1 MALTLCQ
8 SDKNSFLSGINT
20 ASFVS
25 LHFIRNAFVTM
36 PDIIQL
42 LPDSVANQIAA
53 GEVVQRPAS
62 AVKEL
67 MENALDA
74 GSTLIKLIVKEAG
87 KTLIQIIDNG
97 CGMSETDARMSF
109 ERHATS
115 KIRKAEDLFSIRTM
129 GFRGEALAS
138 IAAIAQVELKTK
150 RIGDEVGVK
159 IEIEGSEVKS
169 QEAASCAEGTSIS
182 IKNLFY
188 NVPARRNFLK
198 TDAVELRHIIDEF
211 QRVAIPNPQ
220 VAFTFHHNNTEVFNL
235 PVGNLKQ
242 RLMGIFGNSYNT
254 RLVPVEENTGIVKIK
269 GFVIK
274 PDFAKKTRG
283 EQFFFLNK
291 RFIKSAYLHHA
302 VQSAFE
308 QLLPNDSFAS
318 YFLLLDVDPKTIDIN
333 IHPTKTEVKFEDEK
347 AIYAFLR
354 SSVKKS
360 LGQFNIAPSL
370 DFNQEAHLY
379 NMPLKPV
386 DGIYKL
392 PTIKVDLNYNPFKTD
407 TIPNSKPSERELSN
421 GANWEKM
428 YSRHADNQLE
438 FEIKKEE
445 ETQQTI
451 NSDWDNELHESN
463 LKSSYQLHNKY
474 ILTHIKTGLMVID
487 QQGAHERI
495 LYERIS
501 DTFEKNKFASQQ
513 ELFPKTIE
521 MNAADFIL
529 VKELQSEIH
538 AMGFDISEFG
548 KNTYVIHGIPAD
560 TVDVDSVALL
570 EGLIENYKENLMELK
585 SDKRENLARAMA
597 RNMSIKSGKAL
608 TQEEMNNLIDEL
620 FACKMPY
627 STPNGKPTITTFSSD
642 DLDKRFKK

>member
-1 MALTLCQ
+1 MQ
-8 SDKNSFLSGINT
+8 
-20 ASFVS
+20 
-25 LHFIRNAFVTM
+25 
-36 PDIIQL
+36 DIIHL

-74 GSTLIKLIVKEAG
+74 GGTKIKLIVKDAG
-87 KTLIQIIDNG
+87 KTLIQVIDNG

-115 KIRKAEDLFSIRTM
+115 KIKKADDLFAIRTM

-150 RIGDEVGVK
+150 RTGEETGVQ
-159 IEIEGSEVKS
+159 IDIEGSEVKR
-169 QEAASCAEGTSIS
+169 QETVNCPEGTSIS
-182 IKNLFY
+182 VKNLFF

-198 TDAVELRHIIDEF
+198 TDSVELRHIIDEF
-211 QRVAIPNPQ
+211 HRVSIPNPEI
-220 VAFTFHHNNTEVFNL
+220 AFSLHHNNTEIFHL
-235 PVGNLKQ
+235 EAGSLKQ
-242 RLMGIFGNSYNT
+242 RLMGIFGNSYNS

-291 RFIKSAYLHHA
+291 RFIKNGYLHHA

-308 QLLPNDSFAS
+308 QLLPSDSFAS
-318 YFLLLDVDPKTIDIN
+318 YFLMLDVDPKSIDIN

-354 SSVKKS
+354 SAVKKS
-360 LGQFNIAPSL
+360 LGQFNISPSL
-370 DFNQEAHLY
+370 DFDQEAHLY

-386 DGIYKL
+386 DGIYKQ
-392 PTIKVDLNYNPFKTD
+392 PTIKVDENYNPFKTEQKE
-407 TIPNSKPSERELSN
+407 TQERELSN
-421 GANWEKM
+421 KTNWEKL
-428 YSRHADNQLE
+428 YSRHVDNQLE

-451 NSDWDNELHESN
+451 NTDWDNDLHESN
-463 LKSSYQLHNKY
+463 KKSTYQLHNKY
-474 ILTHIKTGLMVID
+474 ILTHIKTGFMVID

-495 LYERIS
+495 LYERILEG
-501 DTFEKNKFASQQ
+501 FEKHKSATQQ

-521 MNAADFIL
+521 LNTPDFEL
-529 VKELQSEIH
+529 VKELQPEIQG
-538 AMGFDISEFG
+538 MGFDISEFG
-548 KNTYVIHGIPAD
+548 KNTFVIHGVPAD
-560 TVDVDSVALL
+560 TSAYDSVKLL
-570 EGLIENYKENLMELK
+570 EGLLENYKQNLLELK

-597 RNMSIKSGKAL
+597 RNTAIKSGKAL
-608 TQEEMNNLIDEL
+608 TQEEMQNIIDEL
-620 FACKMPY
+620 FACQMPY
-627 STPNGKPTITTFSSD
+627 STPSGKPTITTFSSE

>member
-1 MALTLCQ
+1 M
-8 SDKNSFLSGINT
+8 S
-20 ASFVS
+20 
-25 LHFIRNAFVTM
+25 
-36 PDIIQL
+36 DIIHL

-74 GSTLIKLIVKEAG
+74 GSSKIKLIVKDAG
-87 KTLIQIIDNG
+87 KTLIQVIDSG

-115 KIRKAEDLFSIRTM
+115 KIKKADDLFAIRTM

-138 IAAIAQVELKTK
+138 IAAIAQVEMKTR
-150 RIGDEVGVK
+150 RIGDETGVQ
-159 IEIEGSEVKS
+159 IDIEGSEIKS
-169 QEAASCAEGTSIS
+169 QETISCPEGTSIS

-198 TDAVELRHIIDEF
+198 TDSVELRHIIDEF
-211 QRVAIPNPQ
+211 QRVAIPNPNI
-220 VAFTFHHNNTEVFNL
+220 AFSFHHNSTEVFHL
-235 PVGNLKQ
+235 EPGSLKQ
-242 RLMGIFGNSYNT
+242 RLMSIFGSSYNT
-254 RLVPVEENTGIVKIK
+254 RLVPVEEDTDIVKIK

-291 RFIKSAYLHHA
+291 RFIKSPYLHHA

-308 QLLPNDSFAS
+308 QLLPSDSFAS
-318 YFLLLDVDPKTIDIN
+318 YFLMLDVDPKTIDIN

-354 SSVKKS
+354 STVKKS
-360 LGQFNIAPSL
+360 LGQFNISPSI
-370 DFNQEAHLY
+370 DFDQEAHLY
-379 NMPLKPV
+379 NMPMKPA
-386 DGIYKL
+386 DGIYKQ
-392 PTIKVDLNYNPFKTD
+392 PTIKVDINYNPFKTD
-407 TIPNSKPSERELSN
+407 SPSIKSSERELSN
-421 GANWEKM
+421 NANWEKM

-451 NSDWDNELHESN
+451 NTNWDNELHESN
-463 LKSSYQLHNKY
+463 KKSTYQLHNKY
-474 ILTHIKTGLMVID
+474 ILSHIKTGFMVID

-495 LYERIS
+495 LYEQIL
-501 DTFEKNKFASQQ
+501 DNFEKHKSATQQ

-521 MNAADFIL
+521 LNTPDFEL
-529 VKELQSEIH
+529 VKELHSEILSL
-538 AMGFDISEFG
+538 GFDISEFG
-548 KNTYVIHGIPAD
+548 KNTYVIHGVPAD
-560 TVDVDSVALL
+560 TAEFDSAALL
-570 EGLIENYKENLMELK
+570 EGLIENYKQNLLELK
-585 SDKRENLARAMA
+585 SDKRENLARSMA
-597 RNMSIKSGKAL
+597 RNMAIKSGKAL

>member
-1 MALTLCQ
+1 
-8 SDKNSFLSGINT
+8 
-20 ASFVS
+20 
-25 LHFIRNAFVTM
+25 M
-36 PDIIQL
+36 PDIIHL

-74 GSTLIKLIVKEAG
+74 GGTKIKLIVKDAG
-87 KTLIQIIDNG
+87 KTLIQVIDNG
-97 CGMSETDARMSF
+97 CGMTETDARMSF

-115 KIRKAEDLFSIRTM
+115 KIKKADDLFAIRTM

-150 RIGDEVGVK
+150 RTGHETGVQ
-159 IEIEGSEVKS
+159 IDIEGSELKR
-169 QEAASCAEGTSIS
+169 QETVSCAEGTSIS
-182 IKNLFY
+182 VKNLFF

-198 TDAVELRHIIDEF
+198 TDSVELRHIIDEF
-211 QRVAIPNPQ
+211 HRVSIPNPEI
-220 VAFTFHHNNTEVFNL
+220 AFSFHHNTTEIFHL
-235 PVGNLKQ
+235 ETGSLKQ
-242 RLMGIFGNSYNT
+242 RLMGLFGNSYNT

-291 RFIKSAYLHHA
+291 RFIKNGYLHHA

-308 QLLPNDSFAS
+308 QLLPADSFAS
-318 YFLLLDVDPKTIDIN
+318 YFLMLDVDPKSIDIN

-354 SSVKKS
+354 SAVKKS
-360 LGQFNIAPSL
+360 LGQFNISPSL
-370 DFNQEAHLY
+370 DFDQEAHLY

-386 DGIYKL
+386 DGVYKQ
-392 PTIKVDLNYNPFKTD
+392 PTIKVDVNYNPFKTEKKES
-407 TIPNSKPSERELSN
+407 NERELSN
-421 GANWEKM
+421 KTNWEKL

-451 NSDWDNELHESN
+451 NTDWDNELHESN
-463 LKSSYQLHNKY
+463 RKSTYQLHNRY
-474 ILTHIKTGLMVID
+474 ILTHIKTGFMVID

-495 LYERIS
+495 LYERILEG
-501 DTFEKNKFASQQ
+501 FERHRSATQQ

-521 MNAADFIL
+521 LNSTDFEL
-529 VKELQSEIH
+529 VKELTPEIQ

-548 KNTYVIHGIPAD
+548 KNTYVIHGVPAD
-560 TVDVDSVALL
+560 TSDYDSVKLL
-570 EGLIENYKENLMELK
+570 EGLLENYKQNLLELK
-585 SDKRENLARAMA
+585 SDKRENLARSMA
-597 RNMSIKSGKAL
+597 RNTAIKSGRAL
-608 TQEEMNNLIDEL
+608 TQEEMQNIIDEL

-627 STPNGKPTITTFSSD
+627 STPSGKPTITTFSSE

>member
-1 MALTLCQ
+1 M
-8 SDKNSFLSGINT
+8 S
-20 ASFVS
+20 
-25 LHFIRNAFVTM
+25 
-36 PDIIQL
+36 DIIHL

-74 GSTLIKLIVKEAG
+74 GSASIKLIVKDAG
-87 KTLIQIIDNG
+87 KTLIQVIDSG

-115 KIRKAEDLFSIRTM
+115 KIRKADDLFAIRTM

-150 RIGDEVGVK
+150 RIGDEVGVM
-159 IEIEGSEVKS
+159 IEIDGSEVKN
-169 QEAASCAEGTSIS
+169 QEACSCSEGTSIS
-182 IKNLFY
+182 VKNLFY

-198 TDAVELRHIIDEF
+198 TDSVELRHIIDEF

-220 VAFTFHHNNTEVFNL
+220 VAFTLHHNNTEIFNL
-235 PVGNLKQ
+235 PIGNLKQ
-242 RLMGIFGNSYNT
+242 RLMAVFGSSYNS
-254 RLVPVEENTGIVKIK
+254 RLIPVEENTGIVKIK

-291 RFIKSAYLHHA
+291 RFIKNAYLHHA

-308 QLLPNDSFAS
+308 QLLPHDSFAS
-318 YFLLLDVDPKTIDIN
+318 YFLMLDVDPKTIDIN

-354 SSVKKS
+354 STVKKS

-379 NMPLKPV
+379 NMPLKPA
-386 DGIYKL
+386 DGIYRQ
-392 PTIKVDLNYNPFKTD
+392 PTIKVDENYNPFKTEGA
-407 TIPNSKPSERELSN
+407 TSQKSSERELSN
-421 GANWEKM
+421 KANWEKM

-438 FEIKKEE
+438 FEIKKDE

-451 NSDWDNELHESN
+451 HTDWDNELHESN
-463 LKSSYQLHNKY
+463 KKATYQLHNKY
-474 ILTHIKTGLMVID
+474 ILSHIKTGFMVID

-495 LYERIS
+495 LRRKVR
-501 DTFEKNKFASQQ
+501 TC
-513 ELFPKTIE
+513 
-521 MNAADFIL
+521 FI
-529 VKELQSEIH
+529 
-538 AMGFDISEFG
+538 
-548 KNTYVIHGIPAD
+548 T
-560 TVDVDSVALL
+560 
-570 EGLIENYKENLMELK
+570 NY
-585 SDKRENLARAMA
+585 
-597 RNMSIKSGKAL
+597 
-608 TQEEMNNLIDEL
+608 
-620 FACKMPY
+620 
-627 STPNGKPTITTFSSD
+627 
-642 DLDKRFKK
+642 

>member
-1 MALTLCQ
+1 MA
-8 SDKNSFLSGINT
+8 
-20 ASFVS
+20 
-25 LHFIRNAFVTM
+25 
-36 PDIIQL
+36 DIIHL

-67 MENALDA
+67 LENALDA
-74 GSTLIKLIVKEAG
+74 GASNIKLIVKDAG
-87 KTLIQIIDNG
+87 KTLLQVIDNG
-97 CGMSETDARMSF
+97 CGMSQTDARMSF

-115 KIRKAEDLFSIRTM
+115 KIKKADDLFAIKTM

-159 IEIEGSEVKS
+159 IEIEGSELKS
-169 QEAASCAEGTSIS
+169 QEPFNTPEGTSIAV
-182 IKNLFY
+182 KNLFF

-198 TDAVELRHIIDEF
+198 TDSVELRHIIDEF
-211 QRVAIPNPQ
+211 QRVAIPNPAI
-220 VAFTFHHNNTEVFNL
+220 AFTLHHNGTEIFNL
-235 PVGNLKQ
+235 PQGNLKQ
-242 RLMGIFGNSYNT
+242 RLMNIFGSSYNT
-254 RLVPVEENTGIVKIK
+254 RLVPVEENTGIVNIK

-274 PDFAKKTRG
+274 PEFAKKTRG

-291 RFIKSAYLHHA
+291 RFIKNAYLHHA

-308 QLLPNDSFAS
+308 QLLPSDSFAS
-318 YFLLLDVDPKTIDIN
+318 YFLMLEVDPKTIDIN

-370 DFNQEAHLY
+370 DFDQEEHLF
-379 NMPLKPV
+379 NIPLKPT
-386 DGIYKL
+386 DGIIKQ
-392 PTIKVDLNYNPFKTD
+392 PTIKVNPDFNPFKTG
-407 TIPNSKPSERELSN
+407 SAASEKQISN
-421 GANWEKM
+421 QKNWERM
-428 YSRHADNQLE
+428 YSRHADNQLA

-445 ETQQTI
+445 EQQLI
-451 NSDWDNELHESN
+451 NTEWDKDLGETS
-463 LKSSYQLHNKY
+463 KKQVYQLHNKY
-474 ILTHIKTGLMVID
+474 ILSHIKTGFIIID

-495 LYERIS
+495 LYERLM
-501 DTFEKNKFASQQ
+501 DAFEKQKAYTQQ

-521 MNAADFIL
+521 LNAADFSL
-529 VKELQSEIH
+529 VKELENEIK
-538 AMGFDISEFG
+538 AIGFDMSEFG
-548 KNTYVIHGIPAD
+548 KNTFVIHGIPAD
-560 TVDVDSVALL
+560 MGDADSVQLL
-570 EGLIENYKENLMELK
+570 EGLLDNYKQNLQELK
-585 SDKRENLARAMA
+585 SDKRENISRSMA
-597 RNMSIKSGKAL
+597 QNMAIKSGKILA
-608 TQEEMNNLIDEL
+608 QEEMNNLIDEL

-627 STPNGKPTITTFSSD
+627 TTPSGKPTITTFSID

>member
-1 MALTLCQ
+1 
-8 SDKNSFLSGINT
+8 
-20 ASFVS
+20 
-25 LHFIRNAFVTM
+25 M

-67 MENALDA
+67 LENALDA
-74 GSTLIKLIVKEAG
+74 GSSFIKLVVKDAG

-115 KIRKAEDLFSIRTM
+115 KIKKAEDLFAIRTM

-138 IAAIAQVELKTK
+138 IAAIAQVELRTK
-150 RIGDEVGVK
+150 RIGDEIGVK
-159 IEIEGSEVKS
+159 IDIEGSEIKS
-169 QEAASCAEGTSIS
+169 QEAFNCPEGTSIS
-182 IKNLFY
+182 VKNLFF

-198 TDAVELRHIIDEF
+198 SDTVELRHIIEEF

-220 VAFTFHHNNTEVFNL
+220 IAFSFHHNNTEIFNL
-235 PVGNLKQ
+235 PIGNLKQ
-242 RLMGIFGNSYNT
+242 RLMAVFGSSYNN
-254 RLVPVEENTGIVKIK
+254 RLIPVEESTGIVIIK
-269 GFVIK
+269 GYVVK

-308 QLLPNDSFAS
+308 QLLPADSYAS
-318 YFLLLDVDPKTIDIN
+318 YFLMLDVNPKSIDIN

-354 SSVKKS
+354 SAIKKS
-360 LGQFNIAPSL
+360 LGQFNIAPSI

-379 NMPLKPV
+379 NMPVKPI
-386 DGIYKL
+386 DGVYKI
-392 PTIKVDLNYNPFKTD
+392 PTIKVDPDYNPF
-407 TIPNSKPSERELSN
+407 NSSTATSNQPTERELSN
-421 GANWEKM
+421 RANWEKM
-428 YSRHADNQLE
+428 YSRHSNNQLE

-445 ETQQTI
+445 ENKETVFT
-451 NSDWDNELHESN
+451 DWDNELKESN

-474 ILTHIKTGLMVID
+474 ILSHIKTGFIIID
-487 QQGAHERI
+487 QQSAHERI
-495 LYERIS
+495 LYERIL
-501 DTFEKNKFASQQ
+501 DNFERNKASSQQ

-521 MNAADFIL
+521 LSTTDFTL
-529 VKELQSEIH
+529 MKELQSELYLL
-538 AMGFDISEFG
+538 GFEINEFG
-548 KNTYVIHGIPAD
+548 KNTFVIHGVPAD
-560 TVDVDSVALL
+560 TLETDSVALL
-570 EGLIENYKENLMELK
+570 EQLLENYKLNLQELK
-585 SDKRENLARAMA
+585 LERRENLARSIA
-597 RNMSIKSGKAL
+597 RSTSIKSGKVL
-608 TQEEMNNLIDEL
+608 TQEEMNLIIDEL
-620 FACKMPY
+620 FACRMPY
-627 STPNGKPTITTFSSD
+627 SSPNGKPTITTFSSEE
-642 DLDKRFKK
+642 LDKRFKK

>member
-1 MALTLCQ
+1 
-8 SDKNSFLSGINT
+8 
-20 ASFVS
+20 
-25 LHFIRNAFVTM
+25 M
-36 PDIIQL
+36 PDIIHL

-74 GSTLIKLIVKEAG
+74 GGSKIKLIVKDAG
-87 KTLIQIIDNG
+87 KTLIQVIDNG
-97 CGMSETDARMSF
+97 CGMTETDARMSF

-115 KIRKAEDLFSIRTM
+115 KIQKAEDLFAIRTM

-150 RIGDEVGVK
+150 RIGDEVGVQ
-159 IEIEGSEVKS
+159 IDIEGSELKR
-169 QEAASCAEGTSIS
+169 QETVSCAEGTSIS
-182 IKNLFY
+182 VKNLFF

-198 TDAVELRHIIDEF
+198 TDSVELRHIIDEF
-211 QRVAIPNPQ
+211 HRVSIPNPEI
-220 VAFTFHHNNTEVFNL
+220 AFSFHHNNTEIFHL
-235 PVGNLKQ
+235 ESGSLKQ
-242 RLMGIFGNSYNT
+242 RLMGLFGSSYNS

-291 RFIKSAYLHHA
+291 RFIKNGYLHHA

-308 QLLPNDSFAS
+308 QLLPTDSFAS
-318 YFLLLDVDPKTIDIN
+318 YFLMLDVDPKSIDIN

-354 SSVKKS
+354 SAVKKS
-360 LGQFNIAPSL
+360 LGQFNISPSL
-370 DFNQEAHLY
+370 DFDQEAHLY

-386 DGIYKL
+386 DGIYKQ
-392 PTIKVDLNYNPFKTD
+392 PTIKVDENYNPFKTEKKE
-407 TIPNSKPSERELSN
+407 ILERELSN
-421 GANWEKM
+421 KTNWEKL
-428 YSRHADNQLE
+428 YSRHVDNQLE

-451 NSDWDNELHESN
+451 NTDWDNDLHESN
-463 LKSSYQLHNKY
+463 KKSTYQLHNKY
-474 ILTHIKTGLMVID
+474 ILTHIKTGFMVID

-495 LYERIS
+495 LYERILEG
-501 DTFEKNKFASQQ
+501 FEKHKSATQQ

-521 MNAADFIL
+521 LNTPDFEL
-529 VKELQSEIH
+529 VKELQSEIL

-548 KNTYVIHGIPAD
+548 KNTFVIHGVPAD
-560 TVDVDSVALL
+560 TSAYDSVKLL
-570 EGLIENYKENLMELK
+570 EGLLENYKQNLLELK
-585 SDKRENLARAMA
+585 SDKRENLARSMA
-597 RNMSIKSGKAL
+597 RNTAIKSGKAL
-608 TQEEMNNLIDEL
+608 TQEEMQNIIDEL

-627 STPNGKPTITTFSSD
+627 STPSGKPTITTFSSD

>member
-1 MALTLCQ
+1 M
-8 SDKNSFLSGINT
+8 S
-20 ASFVS
+20 
-25 LHFIRNAFVTM
+25 
-36 PDIIQL
+36 DIIHL

-74 GSTLIKLIVKEAG
+74 GSTNIKLIIKDAG
-87 KTLIQIIDNG
+87 KTLIQVIDNG

-115 KIRKAEDLFSIRTM
+115 KITKVDDLFAIRTM

-138 IAAIAQVELKTK
+138 IAAIAHVELKTK
-150 RIGDEVGVK
+150 RTGDETGIK
-159 IEIEGSEVKS
+159 IYIEGSEVKN
-169 QEAASCAEGTSIS
+169 QEACNSAEGTSIS

-198 TDAVELRHIIDEF
+198 NDSVELRHVIDEF
-211 QRVAIPNPQ
+211 QRVAIPNPNI
-220 VAFTFHHNNTEVFNL
+220 AFSLHHNATEIFHL
-235 PVGNLKQ
+235 EVGSLKQ
-242 RLMGIFGNSYNT
+242 RLMAIFGSSYNT
-254 RLVPVEENTGIVKIK
+254 RLIPVEENTGIVKIK

-274 PDFAKKTRG
+274 PEFAKKTRG

-291 RFIKSAYLHHA
+291 RFIKNAYLHHA

-308 QLLPNDSFAS
+308 EVLPKDSFAS

-354 SSVKKS
+354 SAIKKS
-360 LGQFNIAPSL
+360 LGQFNIAPSI
-370 DFNQEAHLY
+370 DFNQEAFLY

-386 DGIYKL
+386 DGIFKQ
-392 PTIKVDLNYNPFKTD
+392 PTIKVDENYNPFRTD
-407 TIPNSKPSERELSN
+407 ILTINKSSEREISN
-421 GANWEKM
+421 RNNWEKM
-428 YSRHADNQLE
+428 YSRHTDNQLE
-438 FEIKKEE
+438 FAVKQEE
-445 ETQQTI
+445 ETQQIIHT
-451 NSDWDNELHESN
+451 DWDNELHESN
-463 LKSSYQLHNKY
+463 KKSTYQLHNKY
-474 ILTHIKTGLMVID
+474 ILSHIKTGFMIID

-495 LYERIS
+495 LYEHVLE
-501 DTFEKNKFASQQ
+501 TFEKHKSATQQ

-521 MNAADFIL
+521 LNTTDFALIQ
-529 VKELQSEIH
+529 ELQPEIQS
-538 AMGFDISEFG
+538 MGFDIREFG
-548 KNTYVIHGIPAD
+548 KNTFVIHGVPAD
-560 TVDVDSVALL
+560 TVNYDSSALL
-570 EGLIENYKENLMELK
+570 EGLIENYKQNFQELK
-585 SDKRENLARAMA
+585 SNKRENLARSMA

-627 STPNGKPTITTFSSD
+627 STPYGKPTISTFSTD
-642 DLDKRFKK
+642 ELDRRFRK